1 MSGMDGR
8 AKADLVLGTAGH
20 IDHGKSSLVRAL
32 TGVDPDRLAEEKARG
47 ITIELGFARLELPD
61 GTALGVV
68 DVPGHERFVRRM
80 IAGATGVDLALLC
93 VAADD
98 GVMPQ
103 TEEHLAVL
111 DLLGVR
117 TGVVALTKI
126 DLADAEWV
134 AFASDEVRARL
145 AGTPFADAEIVP
157 VSSRT
162 KEGLGE
168 LKAALARAAART
180 ARSKAGSLLRLP
192 VDRAFSVKG
201 AGTVVTGTLW
211 SGTAAAGDEVE
222 VLPSGARARIRGVQ
236 MHGEAVERAEAGHR
250 VALNLNA
257 LSVDEARPGCFL
269 ASPGSLRVTDRF
281 DAEVRYLGTPG
292 AARPLESGA
301 RVRVAHGTRE
311 TGGRVLLMGGRGAL
325 APKESAFAQIRL
337 DEPLPVS
344 WRDRFVLRSASSA
357 RVVGGG
363 AVLRAHPRR
372 STALDPATEAL
383 LAALRDEDEAAAA
396 RAAFAL
402 EALPTTAE
410 ELAAAA
416 GVGEG
421 AARRE
426 LAALAEEGGAVA
438 LPSRD
443 GRPRYAAPR
452 ALQRH
457 RAALENALLR
467 FHAEEPDQA
476 GIAKDALRRRCLPRA
491 TPECFD
497 ALLADAVARGA
508 AEADEGRVSHPRAG
522 AGARKRDEEAAEAL
536 RAALAAAGAAPP
548 AASEL
553 AAGCG
558 FEPAVARR
566 ALGAL
571 ERQGR
576 VVRVSADL
584 CFDAAALGAL
594 EAAARERLAAGP
606 ATAAELKE
614 AMGTSRKYAIPLLEH
629 FDGKGLTRREGD
641 LRVLNVR

>member
-61 GTALGVV
+61 GTALGIV

-162 KEGLGE
+162 EEGLAE

-236 MHGEAVERAEAGHR
+236 VHGEAVEHAEAGHR

-257 LSVDEARPGCFL
+257 LSVDEVRPGCFL
-269 ASPGSLRVTDRF
+269 ASPGSLRTTDRF
-281 DAEVRYLGTPG
+281 DAEVRYLGAPG

-396 RAAFAL
+396 R
-402 EALPTTAE
+402 
-410 ELAAAA
+410 
-416 GVGEG
+416 
-421 AARRE
+421 RE
-426 LAALAEEGGAVA
+426 LTALAEEGGAVA

-508 AEADEGRVSHPRAG
+508 AEVDEGRVSHPRAG

-536 RAALAAAGAAPP
+536 HAALAAAGAAPP

>member
-1 MSGMDGR
+1 M
-8 AKADLVLGTAGH
+8 
-20 IDHGKSSLVRAL
+20 
-32 TGVDPDRLAEEKARG
+32 
-47 ITIELGFARLELPD
+47 
-61 GTALGVV
+61 
-68 DVPGHERFVRRM
+68 
-80 IAGATGVDLALLC
+80 
-93 VAADD
+93 
-98 GVMPQ
+98 
-103 TEEHLAVL
+103 
-111 DLLGVR
+111 
-117 TGVVALTKI
+117 
-126 DLADAEWV
+126 
-134 AFASDEVRARL
+134 
-145 AGTPFADAEIVP
+145 
-157 VSSRT
+157 
-162 KEGLGE
+162 
-168 LKAALARAAART
+168 
-180 ARSKAGSLLRLP
+180 
-192 VDRAFSVKG
+192 
-201 AGTVVTGTLW
+201 
-211 SGTAAAGDEVE
+211 
-222 VLPSGARARIRGVQ
+222 
-236 MHGEAVERAEAGHR
+236 
-250 VALNLNA
+250 
-257 LSVDEARPGCFL
+257 
-269 ASPGSLRVTDRF
+269 
-281 DAEVRYLGTPG
+281 
-292 AARPLESGA
+292 
-301 RVRVAHGTRE
+301 
-311 TGGRVLLMGGRGAL
+311 
-325 APKESAFAQIRL
+325 
-337 DEPLPVS
+337 S

-426 LAALAEEGGAVA
+426 LTALAEEGGAVA

-508 AEADEGRVSHPRAG
+508 AEVDEGRVSHPRAG

-536 RAALAAAGAAPP
+536 HAALAAAGAAPP

-576 VVRVSADL
+576 VVRVSVGL

>member
-61 GTALGVV
+61 GTALGIV

-162 KEGLGE
+162 EEGLAE

-236 MHGEAVERAEAGHR
+236 VHGEAVEHAEAGHR

-257 LSVDEARPGCFL
+257 LSVDEVRPGCFL
-269 ASPGSLRVTDRF
+269 ASPGSLRTTDRF

-396 RAAFAL
+396 R
-402 EALPTTAE
+402 
-410 ELAAAA
+410 
-416 GVGEG
+416 
-421 AARRE
+421 RE
-426 LAALAEEGGAVA
+426 LTALAEEGGAVA

-508 AEADEGRVSHPRAG
+508 AEVDEGRVSHPRAG

-536 RAALAAAGAAPP
+536 HAALAAAGAAPP

>member
-1 MSGMDGR
+1 MSRADGR
-8 AKADLVLGTAGH
+8 TREDLVLGTAGH

-32 TGVDPDRLAEEKARG
+32 TGVDPDRLAEEKSRG

-61 GTALGVV
+61 GTSLGIV

-80 IAGATGVDLALLC
+80 IAGATGIDLALLC

-117 TGVVALTKI
+117 TGVVALTKS
-126 DLADAEWV
+126 DLVDAEWS
-134 AFASDEVRARL
+134 AFMAEEVRARL
-145 AGTPFADAEIVP
+145 EGTPFADAEIVP

-162 KEGLGE
+162 REGIGE
-168 LKAALARAAART
+168 LEAALARAAART
-180 ARSKAGSLLRLP
+180 TRAKAGRLLRLP
-192 VDRAFSVKG
+192 VDRAFTVKG

-222 VLPSGARARIRGVQ
+222 VLPSGARTRIRGVQ
-236 MHGEAVERAEAGHR
+236 MHGEPVERARAGNR

-269 ASPGSLRVTDRF
+269 TAPGALRATDRF
-281 DAEVRYLGTPG
+281 DAEVRYLGAPG

-301 RVRVAHGTRE
+301 HVRVAHGTRE
-311 TGGRVLLMGGRGAL
+311 TGGRALLMGGRERL
-325 APKESAFAQIRL
+325 AAGERAFAQIRL

-363 AVLRAHPRR
+363 TVLRARPRR
-372 STALDPATEAL
+372 STALDPTTEEL
-383 LAALRDEDEAAAA
+383 LVALRDGDEAAAA

-416 GVGEG
+416 GIGEE

-426 LAALAEEGGAVA
+426 LAALEAEGKAVA

-443 GRPRYAAPR
+443 GKARFSAPQK
-452 ALQRH
+452 LQRH

-467 FHAEEPDQA
+467 FHAEEPAAA
-476 GIAKDALRRRCLPRA
+476 GIAKDALRRRCLPNA

-497 ALLADAVARGA
+497 ALLEDAAARGA
-508 AEADEGRVSHPRAG
+508 AEVDEGRASHPRAG
-522 AGARKRDEEAAEAL
+522 AKARKRDEEAAEKLHAD
-536 RAALAAAGAAPP
+536 LAAAGAAPP
-548 AASEL
+548 FVAEL
-553 AAGCG
+553 VAGCG
-558 FEPAVARR
+558 YEPAVARR

-576 VVRVSADL
+576 IARVGAEL
-584 CFDAAALGAL
+584 CFDAAALEAL
-594 EAAARERLAAGP
+594 EAAALERLASGP

-641 LRVLNVR
+641 LRVLNAR

>member
-180 ARSKAGSLLRLP
+180 ARAKAGSLLRLP

-236 MHGEAVERAEAGHR
+236 VHGEAVERAEAGHR

-257 LSVDEARPGCFL
+257 LSVDEVRPGCFL
-269 ASPGSLRVTDRF
+269 ASPGSLRTTDRF
-281 DAEVRYLGTPG
+281 DAEVRYLGAPG

-372 STALDPATEAL
+372 STALGPATEAL

-410 ELAAAA
+410 ELASAA
-416 GVGEG
+416 GVGEDALLLRVLEIG
-421 AARRE
+421 EILEVQQRR
-426 LAALAEEGGAVA
+426 ALEPGLEPGVEGGAA
-438 LPSRD
+438 
-443 GRPRYAAPR
+443 GR
-452 ALQRH
+452 
-457 RAALENALLR
+457 
-467 FHAEEPDQA
+467 
-476 GIAKDALRRRCLPRA
+476 
-491 TPECFD
+491 
-497 ALLADAVARGA
+497 
-508 AEADEGRVSHPRAG
+508 GR
-522 AGARKRDEEAAEAL
+522 
-536 RAALAAAGAAPP
+536 
-548 AASEL
+548 
-553 AAGCG
+553 
-558 FEPAVARR
+558 
-566 ALGAL
+566 
-571 ERQGR
+571 
-576 VVRVSADL
+576 
-584 CFDAAALGAL
+584 
-594 EAAARERLAAGP
+594 
-606 ATAAELKE
+606 
-614 AMGTSRKYAIPLLEH
+614 
-629 FDGKGLTRREGD
+629 
-641 LRVLNVR
+641 

>member
-236 MHGEAVERAEAGHR
+236 VHGEAVERAEAGHR

-269 ASPGSLRVTDRF
+269 ASPGSLRTTDRF
-281 DAEVRYLGTPG
+281 DAEVRYLG
-292 AARPLESGA
+292 A
-301 RVRVAHGTRE
+301 
-311 TGGRVLLMGGRGAL
+311 RGAL

-426 LAALAEEGGAVA
+426 LTALAEEGGAVA

-508 AEADEGRVSHPRAG
+508 AEVDEGRVSHPRAG

-536 RAALAAAGAAPP
+536 HAALAAAGAAPP

-576 VVRVSADL
+576 VVRVSVGL